1 MAYENFEDLNRRAAS
16 DKTLRYKAFII
27 AKGPKYNGHQRGLAS
42 IIFDKKLVVVLKMEI
57 CQTKNQ
63 LKNYINQLLENLKKR
78 KVQAHFIDN
87 IWDADLA
94 DMELISKFN

>member
-16 DKTLRYKAFII
+16 DKTLRYKAFNI

-57 CQTKNQ
+57 CQTKN
-63 LKNYINQLLENLKKR
+63 
-78 KVQAHFIDN
+78 
-87 IWDADLA
+87 
-94 DMELISKFN
+94 